1 MSLINAIVDKSDQV
15 KEIELLNPYENDV
28 DKKEAKISILDIKA
42 KGKDGTYYN
51 IEVQVANEIF
61 YMERAL
67 YYWSGMYRHQLE
79 KGHQYNKINKVIGI
93 HILDFQVI
101 KNDEDYFHKCRLY
114 FTDKEENKAP

>member
-61 YMERAL
+61 YMEL
-67 YYWSGMYRHQLE
+67 DIGCKMNILILQFVVVCLE
-79 KGHQYNKINKVIGI
+79 KY
-93 HILDFQVI
+93 
-101 KNDEDYFHKCRLY
+101 
-114 FTDKEENKAP
+114 

>member
-61 YMERAL
+61 YMEKSSMLMLWYAQTSVGKRT
-67 YYWSGMYRHQLE
+67 SIQQDKQSNR
-79 KGHQYNKINKVIGI
+79 NT
-93 HILDFQVI
+93 
-101 KNDEDYFHKCRLY
+101 YFRFSSNQK
-114 FTDKEENKAP
+114 